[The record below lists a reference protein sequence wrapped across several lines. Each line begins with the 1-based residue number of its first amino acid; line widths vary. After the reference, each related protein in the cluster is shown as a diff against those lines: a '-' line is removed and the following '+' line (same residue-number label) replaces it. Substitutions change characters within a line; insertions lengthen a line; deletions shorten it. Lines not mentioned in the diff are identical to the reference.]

1 MQKIHQTRKLFAHTQ
16 VTMCRGLGR
25 IRGNWENTR
34 KMKKFM
40 LRRLGVSHD
49 PGQKK
54 PSLHDCIEAVFEQ
67 SDVLADDILSGL
79 KTAISTVRGKS
90 IHVVQNSSSKLAIE
104 QLLES
109 APAFRDSFAHHL
121 RDAIFGGD
129 AQRLQGQALRFDD
142 FQFLE
147 EEQID
152 ANIEFAMT
160 QQEIALAVDD
170 VLPTFDALI
179 SSLLGWMTVQA
190 HLNPLKPETFVY
202 ALRESMAQQIPQDQ
216 SRAGVMTVAAAALGV
231 SLRQLYKEVS
241 DWLRAQGVEAVA
253 PLHPTGSGASSGS
266 SASKPAENSVTR
278 TLLTLDKLRRLLSG
292 ELDTT
297 PLNGNIKDFTHTV
310 PASFEALE
318 DMKLMEPMMRRL
330 TERANQAAPMNM
342 ISDAGSVALPKAK
355 RESNKGKKL
364 GRELGEEVIRLM
376 LENLM
381 KDHRMLAGVRN
392 SLKQLEPV
400 LMALSQSDARFFSER
415 LHPARQFMDKITN
428 RSLAF
433 TSEDQPGYFHFQ
445 KTLNNAIKII
455 VGSGGDAQSFAR
467 VLRKLEEGW
476 QRDEQQQRQRAE
488 EEARNLLHAEQRNLL
503 AQRMA
508 LDFSD
513 RIRNKKVPEIV
524 ANFLRGPWAQVIAE
538 SQLRCAEGTNDA
550 DGYLGLVDDL
560 IWSVQLKL
568 ARRNR
573 ARLVEMVPGML
584 IKMRQGLALIE
595 YPSER
600 IPAFFDELIT
610 FHEQAFE
617 GLRPTI
623 GAVSDGSLPPAGA
636 DDSTDTADH
645 SPASL
650 GETVGIPIDE
660 FWVSEEESR
669 DAEFVKPSGDRYVA
683 AEESEAIDPIAQHA
697 WSADNLTTGSWV
709 DLALGGVWVRA
720 QLTWASPHKTLFMFI
735 SAGGMAHS
743 MSRRTMDRLRGLSL
757 IRLISDGRVVDH
769 ALDEV
774 AQTALRNDIRKS
786 SGHA

>member
-1 MQKIHQTRKLFAHTQ
+1 
-16 VTMCRGLGR
+16 
-25 IRGNWENTR
+25 
-34 KMKKFM
+34 M

-49 PGQKK
+49 PSRQK
-54 PSLHDCIEAVFEQ
+54 PSLHDCIEAVLEQ
-67 SDVLADDILSGL
+67 SDVLSSDVLDGL
-79 KTAISTVRGKS
+79 KAAISTVRGKS
-90 IHVVQNSSSKLAIE
+90 IHVVQNAASKFAIE
-104 QLLES
+104 QLLEC
-109 APAFRDSFAHHL
+109 APAFRNSFARHL
-121 RDAIFGGD
+121 RESIFGGD
-129 AQRLQGQALRFDD
+129 AKRLHGQALRFDD

-170 VLPTFDALI
+170 VLPTFDALV

-190 HLNPLKPETFVY
+190 HLNPLKPDTFVY
-202 ALRESMAQQIPQDQ
+202 ALRESMAQHIPQDQ
-216 SRAGVMTVAAAALGV
+216 SRAGIMTVAAAVLGV

-241 DWLRAQGVEAVA
+241 DWLRVQGVEAVA
-253 PLHPTGSGASSGS
+253 PLHPNGSGVLSGS
-266 SASKPAENSVTR
+266 PTSKPTENSVTR

-292 ELDTT
+292 ELDAT

-330 TERANQAAPMNM
+330 TARANQSNPAPM
-342 ISDAGSVALPKAK
+342 ISEAGSFAVPKAK

-392 SLKQLEPV
+392 SLKLLEPI

-445 KTLNNAIKII
+445 KNLDNAIKII
-455 VGSGGDAQSFAR
+455 VGSGGDALIFAR
-467 VLRKLEEGW
+467 VLRKLEDGW

-503 AQRMA
+503 AQRTA
-508 LDFSD
+508 VDFSE
-513 RIRNKKVPEIV
+513 RLRHKKVPEIV
-524 ANFLRGPWAQVIAE
+524 VNFLRGPWAQVVAE
-538 SQLRCAEGTNDA
+538 SQLRCAEGTTDA
-550 DGYLGLVDDL
+550 DGYLSLVDDL

-573 ARLVEMVPGML
+573 ARLVDMVPGML
-584 IKMRQGLALIE
+584 IKMRQGLALID
-595 YPSER
+595 YPAER

-617 GLRPTI
+617 GLRPP
-623 GAVSDGSLPPAGA
+623 AVVPDESAPPIEVEA
-636 DDSTDTADH
+636 DCADQ

-650 GETVGIPIDE
+650 GETVGIPLDE

-669 DAEFVKPSGDRYVA
+669 DAEFVKPNGDHYVA
-683 AEESEAIDPIAQHA
+683 AEESESADPIAQQA

-735 SAGGMAHS
+735 SSGGMAHS
-743 MSRRTMDRLRGLSL
+743 MSRRTMDRLRGLTL

-774 AQTALRNDIRKS
+774 AQTALRNGIRNS